1 MNEITMESYVA
12 KKLGA
17 RIATLEEENAKLEFA
32 ALKHKQDADD
42 LKKKL
47 DKWEKTDENEKEVK

>member
-17 RIATLEEENAKLEFA
+17 RIATLEEENAKMEFA
-32 ALKHKQDADD
+32 ALKYKQDADD

>member
-1 MNEITMESYVA
+1 MESYVA

-17 RIATLEEENAKLEFA
+17 RIATLEEENAKMEFA
-32 ALKHKQDADD
+32 ALKYKQDADD